1 MKTRIKIAFASCSE
15 ELIPA
20 FLDQISRL
28 YPELELYVVSEYPPP
43 KGKWIPYHLGR
54 SFRENLDRCRAAL
67 KDTDI
72 QIAAVLL
79 QPQMPF
85 WRMRMIPAVLAPLR
99 TLFYNEN
106 LDHFMIRPNA
116 VGSIGRHF
124 AWRAKNFFRW
134 QTAKG
139 GHFHTFLSRVKHPSD
154 LRGPALCELAF
165 AMGKV
170 AVLRKRF
177 AKRQRSSRTA
187 AAWPGAGIEWLR
199 FRDYRCRQR
208 VGRWDRQISVE

>member
-1 MKTRIKIAFASCSE
+1 MRPRIKIAFASGSD

-20 FLDQISRL
+20 FLDRIERF
-28 YPELELYVVSEYPPP
+28 YPELDLYVVSEFPPP

-106 LDHFMIRPNA
+106 LDHFMLRPN
-116 VGSIGRHF
+116 GMGTIGRHF
-124 AWRAKNFFRW
+124 AWRTKNFFRW
-134 QTAKG
+134 QTSPG
-139 GHFHTFLSRVKHPSD
+139 GHFYTFLWRITHPSA
-154 LRGPALCELAF
+154 LREPVLREMAS
-165 AMGKV
+165 AMGKL
-170 AVLRKRF
+170 ARARKRI
-177 AKRQRSSRTA
+177 AKRKPRPVVDTSLP
-187 AAWPGAGIEWLR
+187 PG
-199 FRDYRCRQR
+199 
-208 VGRWDRQISVE
+208 ISVVIPSRNGK